1 MDMLE
6 QKQDFLSEP
15 AGPEWERAWASMQNR
30 TIPDPSSLDLPLD
43 ENFGQAISATISEAP
58 IQYLDY
64 LYLPTDHCPLCSAS
78 TTDTQRIP
86 VSLTIHFDQIK
97 GKIGFSAW
105 VHRECFEKLQL
116 SDDPPP
122 IPW

>member
-43 ENFGQAISATISEAP
+43 ETTWKNLISEIRP
-58 IQYLDY
+58 
-64 LYLPTDHCPLCSAS
+64 
-78 TTDTQRIP
+78 RIA
-86 VSLTIHFDQIK
+86 VGQ
-97 GKIGFSAW
+97 
-105 VHRECFEKLQL
+105 
-116 SDDPPP
+116 
-122 IPW
+122 